1 MKIICTAEE
10 AAEIIYACGGAG
22 LCLRC
27 ALRGVCKD
35 KEELFDAIHIAK
47 IHSKRKR
54 WRTSNLAR
62 RERRKMNGDGT
73 IIF

>member
-27 ALRGVCKD
+27 ALRGACKD
-35 KEELFDAIHIAK
+35 KEDLFDAIHIAEDDALYA
-47 IHSKRKR
+47 RKFIQKE
-54 WRTSNLAR
+54 N
-62 RERRKMNGDGT
+62 DGGLV
-73 IIF
+73 I

>member
-10 AAEIIYACGGAG
+10 AAEIIYTCWGAG

-35 KEELFDAIHIAK
+35 KEKLFYAIHIAEDDALYA
-47 IHSKRKR
+47 RKFIQK
-54 WRTSNLAR
+54 N
-62 RERRKMNGDGT
+62 DGGLV
-73 IIF
+73 I

>member
-35 KEELFDAIHIAK
+35 KEELFDALHIAEDAALYA
-47 IHSKRKR
+47 RKFIQKE
-54 WRTSNLAR
+54 N
-62 RERRKMNGDGT
+62 DGGLL
-73 IIF
+73 I

>member
-10 AAEIIYACGGAG
+10 AAEIIYACGRAG

-35 KEELFDAIHIAK
+35 KEELFDALHIAEDDALYA
-47 IHSKRKR
+47 RKFIQKE
-54 WRTSNLAR
+54 N
-62 RERRKMNGDGT
+62 DGGLV
-73 IIF
+73 I

>member
-27 ALRGVCKD
+27 ALRGVCNG
-35 KEELFDAIHIAK
+35 KEDLFDVIHIAEDDALYA
-47 IHSKRKR
+47 RKFIQKE
-54 WRTSNLAR
+54 N
-62 RERRKMNGDGT
+62 DGGLV
-73 IIF
+73 I

>member
-27 ALRGVCKD
+27 ALRGVCNGKGD
-35 KEELFDAIHIAK
+35 LFDVIHIAEDGAFYAQK
-47 IHSKRKR
+47 FIQK
-54 WRTSNLAR
+54 
-62 RERRKMNGDGT
+62 ENGGGLV
-73 IIF
+73 I

>member
-27 ALRGVCKD
+27 ALRGVCNG
-35 KEELFDAIHIAK
+35 KEDLFDAIHIAEDGAFYA
-47 IHSKRKR
+47 RKFIQKE
-54 WRTSNLAR
+54 N
-62 RERRKMNGDGT
+62 DGGLV
-73 IIF
+73 I

>member
-1 MKIICTAEE
+1 MKIICTAAE

-35 KEELFDAIHIAK
+35 KEELFDALHIAEDDALYA
-47 IHSKRKR
+47 RKFIQKE
-54 WRTSNLAR
+54 N
-62 RERRKMNGDGT
+62 DGGLV
-73 IIF
+73 I

>member
-35 KEELFDAIHIAK
+35 KEKLFDAIHIAEDDALYA
-47 IHSKRKR
+47 RKFIQKE
-54 WRTSNLAR
+54 N
-62 RERRKMNGDGT
+62 DGGLL
-73 IIF
+73 I

>member
-27 ALRGVCKD
+27 ALRGVCNGKVD
-35 KEELFDAIHIAK
+35 LFDAIHIAEDDALYA
-47 IHSKRKR
+47 RKFIQKE
-54 WRTSNLAR
+54 N
-62 RERRKMNGDGT
+62 DGGLV
-73 IIF
+73 I

>member
-27 ALRGVCKD
+27 ALRGVCNG
-35 KEELFDAIHIAK
+35 KEDLFDAIHIAEDGALYA
-47 IHSKRKR
+47 RKFIQKE
-54 WRTSNLAR
+54 ND
-62 RERRKMNGDGT
+62 DGLV
-73 IIF
+73 I

>member
-27 ALRGVCKD
+27 ALRGVCNG
-35 KEELFDAIHIAK
+35 KEDLFDAIHIAEDDALYA
-47 IHSKRKR
+47 RKFIQKE
-54 WRTSNLAR
+54 N
-62 RERRKMNGDGT
+62 DGGLL
-73 IIF
+73 I